1 MLPDTTDTEVILK
14 VLPHSRERLHEGYS
28 EALKLGLVADARLH
42 QYLRR
47 VNGAQRQHNLVARI
61 DTLRFSVINNLDT
74 SGSLT
79 FENNPADQCVRE
91 HGKIWPVQIG
101 KDIGPKYGLALSVTN
116 LHVVNRAATATL
128 HHRAILSF
136 ENRNPDRPC
145 TFQHGKGDGVRIRRG
160 LNKDRPTDSVVFRV
174 RLSVPIFDAAVDIQ
188 HRLIAPCGIGHLI
201 REKIP
206 VILVTVRLN
215 H

>member
-1 MLPDTTDTEVILK
+1 MWSEGLRMLPDTTDTEVILK

-101 KDIGPKYGLALSVTN
+101 KDIRPEYGLALSTTN
-116 LHVVNRAATATL
+116 LQVVNRAAAVTL
-128 HHRAILSF
+128 HQRAILSF
-136 ENRNPDRPC
+136 KARNTDRAC
-145 TFQHGKGDGVRIRRG
+145 SFQHGRGDRIRIRRG
-160 LNKDRPTDSVVFRV
+160 LNKHRPTGSVVSRV
-174 RLSVPIFDAAVDIQ
+174 RHSMPIFDAAVDIQ
-188 HRLIAPCGIGHLI
+188 Y
-201 REKIP
+201 
-206 VILVTVRLN
+206 
-215 H
+215 